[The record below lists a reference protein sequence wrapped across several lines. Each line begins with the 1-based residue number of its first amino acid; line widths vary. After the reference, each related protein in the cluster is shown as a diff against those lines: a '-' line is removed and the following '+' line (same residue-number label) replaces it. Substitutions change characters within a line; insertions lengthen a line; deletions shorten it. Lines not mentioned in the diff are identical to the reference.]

1 MTEYLSVSAL
11 TKYIKYKFDQDPHL
25 QSVLIKGE
33 LSNFKKHSSGHLY
46 FNVKDKESV
55 ISAMMFKGNASK
67 LGFEP
72 KEGDEVLIEAR
83 VSVYERRGNYQIYV
97 NKMQI
102 DGIGNLYQ
110 KLELLKKKLKKEGYF
125 DQSNKKLIPKYPKK
139 IAVLTASTGAAIR
152 DIHSTI
158 NNRYPLVEQI
168 QISTLV
174 QGTQARQDIIEKIQY
189 ADSLDVDTI
198 IVGRGGG
205 SIEDLWN
212 FNEEDVVKTIF
223 NCQTPIIS
231 AVGHETDFTLS
242 DFVADVRAATP
253 TQAAVIATPDQYEL
267 LQQIKQYEYT
277 LSRYIK
283 QYIEHQKKQLNHIS
297 SYYKFKQPS
306 LLYDQQ
312 IQKRDELERQLNHIL
327 NTKVEKSKHHLKL
340 LQQSFNF
347 KNLNQQITQE
357 KQSIYQLHS
366 RLSKIMSNNITNLK
380 TVLKNKLESLNNL
393 SPTNT
398 MLRGY
403 AIVNKDN
410 EVVTSTHKLNENDQI
425 SLTMKDGS
433 VDATVK
439 KVRCFFRRIPR
450 FIPTWYETIC

>member
-97 NKMQI
+97 NKMQL

-125 DQSNKKLIPKYPKK
+125 NQSNKKLIPKYPKK

-297 SYYKFKQPS
+297 SYHKFKQPS

-312 IQKRDELERQLNHIL
+312 IQKRDELERQLNHLL

-439 KVRCFFRRIPR
+439 KVRCND
-450 FIPTWYETIC
+450 E

>member
-55 ISAMMFKGNASK
+55 ISGMMFKGNASK

-97 NKMQI
+97 NKMQL

-158 NNRYPLVEQI
+158 DNRYPLVEQI

-312 IQKRDELERQLNHIL
+312 IQKRDELERQLNHLL

-439 KVRCFFRRIPR
+439 KVRCND
-450 FIPTWYETIC
+450 E

>member
-55 ISAMMFKGNASK
+55 ISGMMFKGNASK

-97 NKMQI
+97 NKMQL

-125 DQSNKKLIPKYPKK
+125 NQSNKKLIPKYPKK

-267 LQQIKQYEYT
+267 LQQTKQYEYT

-312 IQKRDELERQLNHIL
+312 IQKRDELERQLNHLL

-439 KVRCFFRRIPR
+439 KVRCND
-450 FIPTWYETIC
+450 E

>member
-97 NKMQI
+97 NKMQL

-267 LQQIKQYEYT
+267 LHQIKQYEYT

-312 IQKRDELERQLNHIL
+312 IQKRDELERQLNHLL

-357 KQSIYQLHS
+357 KQSVYQLHS

-439 KVRCFFRRIPR
+439 KVRCND
-450 FIPTWYETIC
+450 E